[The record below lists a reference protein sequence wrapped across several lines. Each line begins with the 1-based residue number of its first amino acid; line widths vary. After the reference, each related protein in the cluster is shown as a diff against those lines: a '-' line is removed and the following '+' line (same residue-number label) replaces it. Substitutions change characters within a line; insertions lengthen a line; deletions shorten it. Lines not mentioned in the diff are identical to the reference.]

1 MLLQR
6 LLPWTRKG
14 RSTATALSLAIL
26 IALSTRALAAT
37 SVPDTPAG
45 HTLQAF
51 LEAFDSADSNRI
63 ADYLKQYDPQESAE
77 RLTSFSGQ
85 TGGFTLTSIA
95 QSAQDKVSFLVRG
108 RADNIDAYGILQLA
122 STSPLVKRL
131 LIRAIPLGERVDD
144 IQVDATQ
151 RKKTIEVISKQL
163 TAFYVYPDVA
173 TKMIQALHNHQ
184 KRGRRLPRPGY
195 R

>member
-1 MLLQR
+1 
-6 LLPWTRKG
+6 
-14 RSTATALSLAIL
+14 
-26 IALSTRALAAT
+26 
-37 SVPDTPAG
+37 
-45 HTLQAF
+45 
-51 LEAFDSADSNRI
+51 
-63 ADYLKQYDPQESAE
+63 QESAE

-85 TGGFTLTSIA
+85 TGGFTLPSIA

-122 STSPLVKRL
+122 STSPPLVKRL

-144 IQVDATQ
+144 IQADATQ
-151 RKKTIEVISKQL
+151 RKKTIEIISKQL

-184 KRGRRLPRPGY
+184 KRGD
-195 R
+195 